1 MKNYIIF
8 IINLIIWSY
17 TAIISYNHIN
27 GGDGENLLFYSG
39 ISIGLLIAINLVY
52 ISKKVSIKEMIFIL
66 INIILFILVTY
77 LSLVFI
83 QLDVR

>member
-8 IINLIIWSY
+8 IINLLIWSY
-17 TAIISYNHIN
+17 TAIICYNHIN

-39 ISIGLLIAINLVY
+39 ISIGLLSAINLVY
-52 ISKKVSIKEMIFIL
+52 IAKKVSVKEMIFIL
-66 INIILFILVTY
+66 INIISFILVTY

>member
-17 TAIISYNHIN
+17 TAIICYNHIN

-52 ISKKVSIKEMIFIL
+52 IAKKVSIKEIIFIL